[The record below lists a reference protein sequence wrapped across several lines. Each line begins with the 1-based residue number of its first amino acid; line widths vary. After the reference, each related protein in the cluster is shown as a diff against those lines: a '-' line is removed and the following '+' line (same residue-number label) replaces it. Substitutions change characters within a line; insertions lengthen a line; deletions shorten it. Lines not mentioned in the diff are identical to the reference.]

1 MSAAQRDSNATQEE
15 KQQKK
20 HKKHSKQYSEEP
32 TEEETPEQP
41 EETPEKTT
49 EETTEEQPT
58 EEQPKQRLNPRDKLL
73 KAQEEA
79 DKEAEEAEENAAK
92 NRKPY
97 ISFGKLY
104 YEYAMNKFKGP
115 GCKNLT
121 KIFATISKV
130 SKPSNE
136 YNYKDGE
143 ERFIVNYSIL
153 EFLEQFKDDK
163 GEKTWKSFD
172 IIGMIKE
179 YQSEFPD
186 KYDYRYCLSDRLT
199 VTKDVKNKILENNG
213 LFTIYVKWYDNKE
226 HDIHK
231 FIYNSNMKD
240 CKGLI
245 LSVPKTDTEF
255 KDMIE
260 YYKNELPEFVDK
272 YTYKIYDDTTKINS
286 ELDEKRHEEQ
296 FNRKTRFLSKIK

>member
-20 HKKHSKQYSEEP
+20 HKKHSKQYSEDPTESPTDAERSEEEAP
-32 TEEETPEQP
+32 TEETQ
-41 EETPEKTT
+41 EK
-49 EETTEEQPT
+49 E
-58 EEQPKQRLNPRDKLL
+58 PKPRLNPRDKIL

-79 DKEAEEAEENAAK
+79 DNAAEEAEEEAK
-92 NRKPY
+92 KNKKPY

-115 GCKNLT
+115 GCKGIT
-121 KIFATISKV
+121 KIFTTISEV
-130 SKPSNE
+130 SKPSKE

-143 ERFIVNYSIL
+143 ERFVVKYSVL

-179 YQSEFPD
+179 YQGEFPD

-199 VTKDVKNKILENNG
+199 VTKDIKDKILENNG
-213 LFTIYVKWYDNKE
+213 LFTIYVKWYDNE
-226 HDIHK
+226 EYDIHK
-231 FIYNSNMKD
+231 FIYNNNIKD
-240 CKGLI
+240 GKGLI
-245 LSVPKTDTEF
+245 LSVPKSDPDF
-255 KDMIE
+255 KETID
-260 YYKNELPEFVDK
+260 YYKDELPEFVDK
-272 YTYKIYDDTTKINS
+272 YTYKIYDNTTKINS

-296 FNRKTRFLSKIK
+296 FNRKTKFFNKIK